1 MELKGTLQS
10 KKGYLYAVIGY
21 KDEAGKQKYKWY
33 STGLK
38 ERGNRKEAKEILA
51 QKIREFEEEQTSF
64 INKLENRTKPK
75 NVDKTEATML
85 FSDYCL
91 KYVESKK
98 SELSPSVYSLYLK
111 HYIKLFKSYFD
122 PKKLRLIDIT
132 EKEIND
138 FYEDRLKHGVKRITL
153 KHYNCVLRP
162 ALRQAYRNK
171 LIPDNP
177 FDFIDSIKKEKAT
190 MSFYDK
196 NEMKLFFAAIK
207 GHKLEIPFILAAY
220 YGFRRSEV
228 LGLRWSAIDFEHKLI
243 TVNHKLLVVD
253 KEVILTDDLK
263 TEKSHRTLPLIPAVE
278 SALLKHKA
286 QIEENKRFYGN
297 TYDARYLDYVCVEE
311 NGKIV
316 YPDHM
321 TKKFAD
327 LLKEKNLRHI
337 RLHDL
342 RHSCASN
349 LLANGV
355 QLKEIQEWLG
365 HSNFGTTADVYSHL
379 DFSAKV
385 KAAQTLTQVYEEPAE
400 EKPPAQDRKNVEILM
415 QAIDEMKKLG
425 FDSLEEYLAYK
436 DEQSLKE
443 MKKPPIEM

>member
-1 MELKGTLQS
+1 MVCDGLKGAREQ
-10 KKGYLYAVIGY
+10 
-21 KDEAGKQKYKWY
+21 
-33 STGLK
+33 
-38 ERGNRKEAKEILA
+38 KEAKEILA
-51 QKIREFEEEQTSF
+51 QRILEFEEEQTSF
-64 INKLENRTKPK
+64 INKLKNRTKPK
-75 NVDKTEATML
+75 NVDKAEATML

-98 SELSPSVYSLYLK
+98 PELSPSVYSLYLK

-122 PKKLRLIDIT
+122 SKKLRLIDIT

-138 FYEDRLKHGVKRITL
+138 FYEDRLKHGVKKITL

-243 TVNHKLLVVD
+243 TV
-253 KEVILTDDLK
+253 
-263 TEKSHRTLPLIPAVE
+263 KSHRTLPLIPAVE

-385 KAAQTLTQVYEEPAE
+385 KAAKTLTQAYDEPAE
-400 EKPPAQDRKNVEILM
+400 EKPPTQDRKNVEILM

-443 MKKPPIEM
+443 MKKSPIEM